1 MCIVPMGAHLRP
13 LAGAAVVTGTH
24 WEGHTADTR
33 WTRGSFVGESGASF
47 SRKDITVWALLFAGL
62 AVFGPDVNPYMLPF
76 LCALGLFQ
84 ILEPKLP
91 LTSVSGTILAYTVK
105 LFLCSLVISQT
116 DGIASSYYFLL
127 VLPVIS
133 AATRLGLVGTIVT
146 SGTACTAY
154 LSFLCF
160 VPKDATIEDKP
171 ELVLRGVI
179 LILSGF
185 LAHQLAEATRI
196 ESRKYQ
202 AAAEQLAEAN
212 RNLQEA
218 EAAVRRTERL
228 AALGQLSAGLAHEL
242 RNPLGTIKTS
252 AEMLLKNV
260 PADNEVAREMAGFIS
275 TEVDRTNSLV
285 TRFLDF
291 ARPLAVRLEK
301 TDLSQVIDRAVADVE
316 KHQPPYDVTIYKN
329 YSPDIPPFFLDGE
342 LMERVLYNLVL
353 NAAQASPPNGS
364 ITVKTREND
373 GTVEITVIDRGSGID
388 AKHFENIFNPFYT
401 TKSSLAVGLGL
412 AIVSKIVDEHGGSIA
427 VESEPGEGSVF
438 RIYLPFRESIWKEE
452 R

>member
-1 MCIVPMGAHLRP
+1 
-13 LAGAAVVTGTH
+13 
-24 WEGHTADTR
+24 
-33 WTRGSFVGESGASF
+33 
-47 SRKDITVWALLFAGL
+47 LLFAGV
-62 AVFGPDVNPYMLPF
+62 AIYGPDRNPYMVTF

-91 LTSVSGTILAYTVK
+91 LASLQGTFLSYGIK
-105 LFLCSLVISQT
+105 LVLCYLLIGQT
-116 DGIASSYYFLL
+116 DGIISRYYFVL

-133 AATRLGLVGTIVT
+133 AATRLGLVGTIIT
-146 SGTACTAY
+146 SVLAFGAY
-154 LSFLCF
+154 LSFWLRLPPD
-160 VPKDATIEDKP
+160 VYVEDTA
-171 ELVLRGVI
+171 ELVSRGVI
-179 LILSGF
+179 MVVSGL
-185 LAHQLAEATRI
+185 LAHQLAEATRV

-202 AAAEQLAEAN
+202 DAAQKLTEAN
-212 RNLQEA
+212 TNLQEA
-218 EAAVRRTERL
+218 EAAVRRSERL

-364 ITVKTREND
+364 ITVKTRESD
-373 GTVEITVIDRGSGID
+373 GTVEITVIDRGSGIQP
-388 AKHFENIFNPFYT
+388 KLIENIFNPFYT
-401 TKSSLAVGLGL
+401 TKSGGVGLGL

-438 RIYLPFRESIWKEE
+438 RVYLPFRESLKEE